1 MKNNGMGLNVQST
14 MALISERSMNENVAD
29 KMNGIQKDVF
39 EKKSAAVEKVWRG
52 EVDQKYV
59 EGQSRSDM

>member
-39 EKKSAAVEKVWRG
+39 EKKSAAVEKV
-52 EVDQKYV
+52 
-59 EGQSRSDM
+59 

>member
-1 MKNNGMGLNVQST
+1 MKTNGMGLYVQST
-14 MALISERSMNENVAD
+14 MALISERSMTENVAD

>member
-14 MALISERSMNENVAD
+14 MALLSERSMNENVAD